1 MYSPRIR
8 DDLIPGIYRAARA
21 TGIPMTTWV
30 NQLVEQALS
39 ERAAEEAASSKQS
52 AVTRLCSQ
60 RLRKEKNSYDTA
72 AI

>member
-8 DDLIPGIYRAARA
+8 EDLIPGIYRAARA

-39 ERAAEEAASSKQS
+39 EREASEAENHKQS
-52 AVTRLCSQ
+52 VVNRLCSQ
-60 RLRKEKNSYDTA
+60 RLRKETNHDSTA
-72 AI
+72 I